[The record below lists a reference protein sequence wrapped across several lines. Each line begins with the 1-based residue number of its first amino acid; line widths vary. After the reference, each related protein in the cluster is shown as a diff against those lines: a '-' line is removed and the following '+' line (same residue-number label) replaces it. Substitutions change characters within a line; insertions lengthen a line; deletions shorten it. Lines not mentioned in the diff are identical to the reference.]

1 MNEEIVKKIS
11 ENEDIEI
18 NKKITSNNY
27 QVIYEQFYI
36 FFKRNKNIR

>member
-27 QVIYEQFYI
+27 
-36 FFKRNKNIR
+36 